1 LPDPSFSPDFV
12 LVVVAA
18 WLGATV
24 LARSPRRAGAGLFA
38 LLSLAVAI
46 WSAAWI
52 VRRLS
57 TEADVSAIAGSVTAI
72 AGSLLPALLVHLVL
86 VLSRAGRWSKVQQL
100 IVASAY
106 LVAVAFGMASALA
119 ADNRAFGPEVVILGV
134 PGPVIDWS
142 WVAFRVVILALAAW
156 WIWASQRGRERV
168 GPQLLTLLGAVV
180 VGAAGGAAT
189 IVLDTLGAPP
199 WPGTALM
206 TVAFILAA
214 YATFRSDLF
223 FAPDAARRIAS
234 YSVGAAILVAAVAG
248 GAALVDDLARRS
260 LGLDSSLPVAVIL
273 VLTLAFFDPARNA
286 FRLIFVPR
294 RQDDDHRR
302 LRQALGL
309 DLLDAGPADRLE
321 TVLDELG
328 RSLGGSEL
336 ALVDASGVRRAGSA
350 RIAVEGAQLMVP
362 TVAGGTLLV
371 GPKPAGL
378 PYSRADRELLRQ
390 AASFLGASLAMQ
402 EVTTTEARA
411 LAGLGRRQEAL
422 SVEEQQLRVALSE
435 GSAFEK
441 GLEVY
446 TLGSLHAEREGELI
460 RSWGG
465 PKAGTRQAEAIFAFL
480 FDRGDR
486 GALKDEMVE
495 LIWPDIDLARAD
507 LAFHRTL
514 GGLRRTLSAGGARAG
529 DAISFHNDRY
539 RLNPDMI
546 RWSDL
551 AEFEEHL
558 VSARTVGEPAE
569 RLTHLEAARRLYRGD
584 YLDDCPFYGDSSD
597 VEDRRGLLRGRYT
610 DILLALGEAHELRG
624 DRPAAAGFFRDAVQ
638 VNGGHCQPAEDGLA
652 RLRAAPDPPRPA

>member
-1 LPDPSFSPDFV
+1 VPDPSYVPDFV

-24 LARSPRRAGAGLFA
+24 LARSPRRAGARLFA
-38 LLSLAVAI
+38 LLSLVVAI

-57 TEADVSAIAGSVTAI
+57 TVEEVAAMAGSVTAI

-86 VLSRAGRWSKVQQL
+86 VLGRARPPSTAQQVV
-100 IVASAY
+100 VASAY
-106 LVAVAFGMASALA
+106 AVAVVFGMASALA
-119 ADNRAFGPEVVILGV
+119 PGNRAFGPGVVILGV

-142 WVAFRVVILALAAW
+142 WVTFRVAILALASW
-156 WIWASQRGRERV
+156 WIWESQRERA
-168 GPQLLTLLGAVV
+168 GPQLLTLLGAVI

-189 IVLDTLGAPP
+189 IVLDTLGVPA
-199 WPGTALM
+199 WPGTALV
-206 TVAFILAA
+206 TVSFILAA

-234 YSVGAAILVAAVAG
+234 YSIGAAILVAVAAG
-248 GAALVDDLARRS
+248 GAAAIDELARRS
-260 LGLDSSLPVAVIL
+260 LGLDSSLPVAVLL

-286 FRLIFVPR
+286 FRRIFVPR
-294 RQDDDHRR
+294 RQDADHRR
-302 LRQALGL
+302 LREALGL
-309 DLLDAGPADRLE
+309 DPLDAGAADRLE

-328 RSLGGSEL
+328 RSLGGIKL
-336 ALVDASGVRRAGSA
+336 ALVDATGERRAGTGA
-350 RIAVEGAQLMVP
+350 IDMAGAQLMVP
-362 TVAGGTLLV
+362 TGDGSTLLV
-371 GPKPAGL
+371 GAKPAGL
-378 PYSRADRELLRQ
+378 PYSLTDRELVRQ
-390 AASFLGASLAMQ
+390 AASYLGASLVMQ
-402 EVTTTEARA
+402 EVTTTEART

-422 SVEEQQLRVALSE
+422 SLEERELHMALSE
-435 GSAFEK
+435 GSGAEK

-446 TLGSLHAEREGELI
+446 SLGSLNAQREGELI

-486 GALKDEMVE
+486 GALKDELVE
-495 LIWPDIDLARAD
+495 LIWPDIDLGRAD

-514 GGLRRTLSAGGARAG
+514 GGLRRTLSASGGRAG

-539 RLNPDMI
+539 RLNPDMV
-546 RWSDL
+546 RWSDV

-558 VSARTVGEPAE
+558 VLARTAGDAAE
-569 RLTHLEAARRLYRGD
+569 RLIHLEAARRLYRGD

-597 VEDRRGLLRGRYT
+597 VEDRRQLLRGSYT
-610 DILLALGEAHELRG
+610 DILLALAEAHELRG

-652 RLRAAPDPPRPA
+652 RLQASPAQPTPA